1 MELGSLTNITEMIN
15 VLQPRLPTLPY
26 PGGVDPDLYIPPQRI
41 EDKEG
46 FLNAATIGSASG
58 RNSGVYSNLLA
69 MDSKQRHQWSFGVIL
84 AG

>member
-1 MELGSLTNITEMIN
+1 MYYNRGSLHYHILEELTQTSI
-15 VLQPRLPTLPY
+15 Y
-26 PGGVDPDLYIPPQRI
+26 PPQRI